1 MKDGQ
6 IEELAREIEMYYGV
20 KRHLEELTKEN
31 QVKKIE
37 NQVMLNITE
46 YHLK

>member
-31 QVKKIE
+31 QVK
-37 NQVMLNITE
+37 NQEPGNAE
-46 YHLK
+46 YY